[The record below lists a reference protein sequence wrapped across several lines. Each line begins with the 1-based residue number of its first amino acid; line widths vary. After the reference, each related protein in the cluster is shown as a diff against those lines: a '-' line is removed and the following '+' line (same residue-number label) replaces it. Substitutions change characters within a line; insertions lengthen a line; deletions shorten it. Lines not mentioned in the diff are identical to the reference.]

1 MTGKRALLEVKNGMA
16 KAKATRSEVQQS
28 LLDQLERN
36 GTDGAFYA
44 DLVMDYMALYDTK
57 SKLEK
62 DIKKRGVKIEIKFA
76 SGEVKETKTNDSVAD
91 LLKVNAQML
100 KIVSA
105 LGLDPTRVG
114 GDGPDDDDEL

>member
-1 MTGKRALLEVKNGMA
+1 MAGTEKTRKTAAQIRDEV
-16 KAKATRSEVQQS
+16 RQS

-44 DLVMDYMALYDTK
+44 DLVGDYMALYDTK
-57 SKLEK
+57 TRLEK
-62 DIKKRGVKIEIKFA
+62 DIKKRGVKVEIKFA
-76 SGEVKETKTNDSVAD
+76 NGDVKDVKTNDSVAD

-105 LGLDPTRVG
+105 LGLDPTRDG
-114 GDGPDDDDEL
+114 GDGFDDDEL

>member
-1 MTGKRALLEVKNGMA
+1 MAGTEQAKKTPAQRRDEV
-16 KAKATRSEVQQS
+16 RQS

-44 DLVMDYMALYDTK
+44 DLVGDYMALYDTK
-57 SKLEK
+57 TRLEK
-62 DIKKRGVKIEIKFA
+62 DIKKRGVKIEVKFA
-76 SGEVKETKTNDSVAD
+76 NGDVKEVKTNDSVSD

-105 LGLDPTRVG
+105 LGLDPTRDG
-114 GDGPDDDDEL
+114 GDSFDDGDEL

>member
-1 MTGKRALLEVKNGMA
+1 MA
-16 KAKATRSEVQQS
+16 KTKKTAAQIRSDIRQS

-44 DLVMDYMALYDTK
+44 DLVEDYMALYDAK
-57 SKLEK
+57 ARLEK
-62 DIKKRGVKIEIKFA
+62 DIKKRGVKVETKFA
-76 SGEVKETKTNDSVAD
+76 NGDVKDVKTNDSVAD

-114 GDGPDDDDEL
+114 GDEPDDDEL

>member
-1 MTGKRALLEVKNGMA
+1 MA
-16 KAKATRSEVQQS
+16 GSENTKKSPAQIREEIRQS

-44 DLVMDYMALYDTK
+44 DLVGDYMALFDTK
-57 SKLEK
+57 TKLEK
-62 DIKKRGVKIEIKFA
+62 DIRKRGVKVEIKFA
-76 SGEVKETKTNDSVAD
+76 SGEVKDVKTNDSVAD

-114 GDGPDDDDEL
+114 GDDPDDDEL

>member
-1 MTGKRALLEVKNGMA
+1 MA
-16 KAKATRSEVQQS
+16 AAKATRSEVQQS